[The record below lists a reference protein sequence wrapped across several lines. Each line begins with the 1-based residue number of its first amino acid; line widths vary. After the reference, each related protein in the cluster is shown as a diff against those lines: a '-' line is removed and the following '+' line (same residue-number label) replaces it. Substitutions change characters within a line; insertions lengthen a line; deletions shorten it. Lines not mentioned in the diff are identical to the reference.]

1 MKKVLFSW
9 SGGKDSALALHEI
22 QNNPKYEIV
31 SLLTTVTKDYDR
43 VSMHGFRTDLLE
55 AQAASL
61 SLPLKQIK
69 ISKDATND
77 EYENQMRESLAQ
89 FQNEG
94 VHSVVFGD
102 IFLEDLKK
110 YREDKLAQVDMGAI
124 FPIWKKDTNELANK
138 FVNSG
143 FKALITC
150 VDTNV
155 LDARF
160 TGRDYN
166 KDLLNDLPAGID
178 LCGENGEFHSFVFD
192 GPTFKE
198 PLGFERGEVVLR
210 EKGFSFCDLLSS
222 STIEVKV

>member
-9 SGGKDSALALHEI
+9 SGGKDSALALYEI
-22 QNNPKYEIV
+22 QKDPAYEV
-31 SLLTTVTKDYDR
+31 VALLTTVTEDYDR
-43 VSMHGFRTDLLE
+43 VSMHGFRTELLV

-77 EYENQMRESLAQ
+77 DYENRMRESLTQ
-89 FQNEG
+89 FQNDG
-94 VHSVVFGD
+94 VLSVVFGD

-124 FPIWKKDTNELANK
+124 FPLWKKDTKELANK
-138 FVNSG
+138 FINTG

-160 TGRDYN
+160 TGRDYDT
-166 KDLLNDLPAGID
+166 DLLNDLPAGVD
-178 LCGENGEFHSFVFD
+178 
-192 GPTFKE
+192 
-198 PLGFERGEVVLR
+198 
-210 EKGFSFCDLLSS
+210 
-222 STIEVKV
+222 

>member
-9 SGGKDSALALHEI
+9 SGGKDSALALYEI
-22 QNNPKYEIV
+22 QKDPAYEV
-31 SLLTTVTKDYDR
+31 VALLTTVTEDYDR
-43 VSMHGFRTDLLE
+43 VSMHGFRTELLV

-77 EYENQMRESLAQ
+77 DYENRMRESLTQ
-89 FQNEG
+89 FQNDG
-94 VHSVVFGD
+94 VLSVVFGD

-124 FPIWKKDTNELANK
+124 FPLWKKDTKELANK
-138 FVNSG
+138 FINTG

-160 TGRDYN
+160 TGRDYDT
-166 KDLLNDLPAGID
+166 DLLNDLPAGVD
-178 LCGENGEFHSFVFD
+178 PCGENGEFHTFVYD
-192 GPTFKE
+192 GPIFKE

-210 EKGFSFCDLLSS
+210 EKRFSFCDLLSA
-222 STIEVKV
+222 TVVETKA

>member
-9 SGGKDSALALHEI
+9 SGGKDSALALYEI
-22 QNNPKYEIV
+22 QKDPAYEIV
-31 SLLTTVTKDYDR
+31 ALLTTVTEDYDR
-43 VSMHGFRTDLLE
+43 VSMHGFRTELLV

-77 EYENQMRESLAQ
+77 DYENRMRESLTQ
-89 FQNEG
+89 FQNDG
-94 VHSVVFGD
+94 VLSVVFGD

-124 FPIWKKDTNELANK
+124 FPLWKKDTKELANK
-138 FVNSG
+138 FINTG

-160 TGRDYN
+160 TGRDY
-166 KDLLNDLPAGID
+166 DTDFLSDLPAGVD
-178 LCGENGEFHSFVFD
+178 PCGENGEFHTFVYN
-192 GPTFKE
+192 GPIFKE

-210 EKGFSFCDLLSS
+210 EKRFSFCDLLSA
-222 STIEVKV
+222 TVVETKA

>member
-9 SGGKDSALALHEI
+9 SGGKDSALALYEI
-22 QNNPKYEIV
+22 QKDPACEV
-31 SLLTTVTKDYDR
+31 VALLTTVTEDYDR
-43 VSMHGFRTDLLE
+43 VSMHGFRTELLV

-77 EYENQMRESLAQ
+77 DYENRMRESLTQ
-89 FQNEG
+89 FQNDG
-94 VHSVVFGD
+94 VLSVVFGD

-124 FPIWKKDTNELANK
+124 FPLWKKDTKELANK
-138 FVNSG
+138 FINTG

-160 TGRDYN
+160 TGRDYDT
-166 KDLLNDLPAGID
+166 DLLNDLPAGVD
-178 LCGENGEFHSFVFD
+178 PCGENGEFHTFVYD
-192 GPTFKE
+192 GPIFKE

-210 EKGFSFCDLLSS
+210 EKRFSFCDLLSA
-222 STIEVKV
+222 TVVETKA